1 LQQCVLQFNIQNKVS
16 SFPSYQVYFKMFN
29 LSEIMQ
35 AAQGGQGI
43 NNIATHFGL
52 SPEQA
57 QSAVQALMPGMS
69 MGLQNQAANSGGLAS
84 IIEMMTGGA
93 HHEAFNN
100 PNATAAPQ
108 TASAGADILHQ
119 IFGGQAGAEAVA
131 QHATNTSGI
140 SASVMQSLMPI
151 VASMIMGGLFK
162 GASNN
167 GLGSLLNSLTGASNT
182 ATQASSGGMLGDLLG
197 SFMGSH
203 NTPPATAQSGFNDML
218 GGLMGSLMGGAQ
230 PAAQP
235 HAEAAPNPMASG
247 IEMLQSML
255 NHGQQVQAAH
265 TNALQ
270 DILNGIIKK

>member
-1 LQQCVLQFNIQNKVS
+1 
-16 SFPSYQVYFKMFN
+16 MFN
-29 LSEIMQ
+29 LTEIMQ

-43 NNIATHFGL
+43 NNIASHFGL

-57 QSAVQALMPGMS
+57 QAAVQALIPGMS

-100 PNATAAPQ
+100 PAATAAPQ
-108 TASAGADILHQ
+108 TASAGTDILHQ

-140 SASVMQSLMPI
+140 SASVMQSLMPV
-151 VASMIMGGLFK
+151 VASMVMGGLFK

-167 GLGSLLNSLTGASNT
+167 GLGGLLNSLTGAGAAPNLGV
-182 ATQASSGGMLGDLLG
+182 QAESGGMLGGLLG
-197 SFMGSH
+197 SLMGAQGAQ
-203 NTPPATAQSGFNDML
+203 PASVQSGLNDML
-218 GGLMGSLMGGAQ
+218 GSLMGSFMGGAQ
-230 PAAQP
+230 PATQP
-235 HAEAAPNPMASG
+235 SAEGTANPMASG

>member
-1 LQQCVLQFNIQNKVS
+1 
-16 SFPSYQVYFKMFN
+16 MFN

-35 AAQGGQGI
+35 AAQGVQGI
-43 NNIATHFGL
+43 NNLANHFGL

-57 QSAVQALMPGMS
+57 QSAVQALIPGMS

-100 PNATAAPQ
+100 PAATAAPQ
-108 TASAGADILHQ
+108 TASAGTDILHQ
-119 IFGGQAGAEAVA
+119 IFGGQAGAEAIA

-140 SASVMQSLMPI
+140 SASVMQSLMPV
-151 VASMIMGGLFK
+151 VASMVMGGLFK

-167 GLGSLLNSLTGASNT
+167 GLGGLLSSLTGAGAAPNLG
-182 ATQASSGGMLGDLLG
+182 AQAAQGGMLGGLLG
-197 SFMGSH
+197 SLMGAQA
-203 NTPPATAQSGFNDML
+203 TQPASAQGGLNDML
-218 GGLMGSLMGGAQ
+218 GSLMGSFMGGAQ
-230 PAAQP
+230 PASQP
-235 HAEAAPNPMASG
+235 ATQPSAEGTANPMASG

-270 DILNGIIKK
+270 DILNGLIKK